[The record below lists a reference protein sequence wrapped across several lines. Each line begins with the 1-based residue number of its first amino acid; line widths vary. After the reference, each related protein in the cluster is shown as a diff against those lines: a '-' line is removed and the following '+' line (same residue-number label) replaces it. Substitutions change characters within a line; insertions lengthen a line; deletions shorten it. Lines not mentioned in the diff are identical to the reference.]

1 MLSQDQIDAIPQELR
16 ALPQWVGAQD
26 KIPLRPKDG
35 GSASVT
41 DPSTWGT
48 FDQAIVGL
56 ELNLFTHI
64 GFVFT
69 SDDPYIFIDLD
80 APKDGQKQ
88 ILPTDHPLYIE
99 HQKKCGTWIK
109 AFGSY
114 SEKSAS
120 GHGIHIIVKGK
131 LANAMKMPGTE
142 LYFTERYAI
151 FTGDVVSA
159 LPIAS
164 RQDELDQIVQ
174 GIKAGAYKSSN
185 KAVYIHSAPND
196 AADRPILNKI
206 GTSSNATAI
215 RELWEGRWQG
225 NYPSQS
231 EADHALLAHLCFY
244 SKDDAQ
250 VARIFRTSQLGQ
262 RQKANNRRDPYVEQS
277 IMHIRATEPQ
287 PIDFSNF
294 KLPAIKG
301 EVHTVRQVNRTYPRP
316 PDVLGDIA
324 DFIYGASIHP
334 VKEVAYAGA
343 IAWAAGVMGRHF
355 NISGT
360 GLNQY
365 VLLLAATG
373 RGKEGASDG
382 IDLIYQTLRPSIPE
396 IENFRGPSNLAS
408 GPGLIRTL
416 SEREAPVALAIV
428 GEFGL
433 RLCAMVDPR
442 ANAAEIT
449 LKAALLDLFSKSGES
464 KTLSPIAYS
473 DSTKNTKLLESPALS
488 ILGVSTPE
496 TFFNKLTEASVS
508 DGLIPRF
515 LTVVYQ
521 GPAKESSEN
530 RVMQMD
536 PTLQAKLLKAVEVS
550 IYMSRN
556 NSFCHIQM
564 TDAARKL
571 TREFELDIVKRTNA
585 IGSDNA
591 VVAILNRAHLKVLRL
606 AGLVA
611 CLANPMKPQ
620 VTETHAKWAIDFVE
634 TDIAYMGSRFE
645 TGDVGDGD
653 AKQMNVLRE
662 KMRSLFNPNS
672 PPTKDKRWLEMLSK
686 NVVPHSLIAQKLLS
700 SACFSSDR
708 RGATVAL
715 AACLKEL
722 ANYGEIRE
730 LPTQQVSAQFGT
742 SSKAYLVVEG
752 CL

>member
-69 SDDPYIFIDLD
+69 SDDPYVFIDLD
-80 APKDGQKQ
+80 APKDGQRQ
-88 ILPTDHPLYIE
+88 LLPQDHPLYIE

-294 KLPAIKG
+294 KLPAIK

-365 VLLLAATG
+365 VLLLAGTG
-373 RGKEGASDG
+373 KGKEGASDG
-382 IDLIYQTLRPSIPE
+382 IDLIYQSLRPSIPE

-449 LKAALLDLFSKSGES
+449 LKAALLDLFSKSGEY

-496 TFFNKLTEASVS
+496 TFFNKLTEASVL

-521 GPAKESSEN
+521 GQAKESSEN
-530 RVMQMD
+530 RVTQMD
-536 PTLQAKLLKAVEVS
+536 PALQAKLLKAVEVS

-564 TDAARKL
+564 TEAARKL
-571 TREFELDIVKRTNA
+571 TREFELLMVRRMNDIGGETA
-585 IGSDNA
+585 S
-591 VVAILNRAHLKVLRL
+591 VALLNRAHLKVLRL

-634 TDIAYMGSRFE
+634 TDLAYMGSRFE
-645 TGDVGDGD
+645 TGDVGEGD
-653 AKQMNVLRE
+653 SKQLSVLRE
-662 KMRSLFNPNS
+662 RLKAFVGAN
-672 PPTKDKRWLEMLSK
+672 PPTKNPKWIEMLRK
-686 NVVPHSLIAQKLLS
+686 GVVPYSLISQVLLS
-700 SACFSSDR
+700 KSCFTTDR
-708 RGATVAL
+708 RGANSAL
-715 AACLKEL
+715 AICLKEL
-722 ANYGEIRE
+722 VSCGEIRE
-730 LPTQQVSAQFGT
+730 IPTQQVSDQFGT
-742 SSKAYLVVEG
+742 SSRAFLVVEG
-752 CL
+752 